1 MQCSDKE
8 DEMEKTSQDEKDWFV
23 TMSDGTGRHTIY
35 HAQRNRS
42 TWDKV
47 KDIAEMVVSMTPTGK
62 AVLTVIWIVAFF
74 LGMAAGLY
82 MN

>member
-1 MQCSDKE
+1 
-8 DEMEKTSQDEKDWFV
+8 
-23 TMSDGTGRHTIY
+23 MSDGTGRNIIY
-35 HAQRNRS
+35 HSRRKKS

-47 KDIAEMVVSMTPTGK
+47 KDIAEMVVSMTPAGK